1 MTARSF
7 IHCVLLTAL
16 FLAAGGANGAPLPSS
31 IPQPDA
37 IVATQLLPRAQK
49 DALRRL
55 TSFAPGTDPAQRLVA
70 ARRMIEL
77 GRVNGDPRTLGYAES
92 ILAPWPA
99 DSADASVDA
108 IVLHATI
115 AQSRHAFLRAR
126 GLLDRV
132 IERSKPGEPA
142 FAQALLTRAA
152 VAQATG
158 DLAAARTDCERLFS
172 LAGEVAAICA
182 ASVDAVGGR
191 LDTAI
196 PVLRVASE
204 RTADSVRGWAL
215 GALAQAYEQRGERG
229 AAESAYDAALG
240 ASDDLV
246 TRLAY
251 VDFLLAQGSG
261 ATATR
266 LLQDAPPTDGVVL
279 RQWRSARLLG
289 GSEAAALEA
298 RLATR
303 LEDARRRGD
312 GSDLLH
318 ARDWAQ
324 FELDRGSVAEAL
336 RLAQANW
343 RVQREPADLLVLARV
358 ATAARDDD
366 ARAEVIAWMKRTR
379 LQDVRVDAVLAEVRS

>member
-1 MTARSF
+1 MSTRSF
-7 IHCVLLTAL
+7 IRCLFVSALLV
-16 FLAAGGANGAPLPSS
+16 AAAGANGAPLPSS
-31 IPQPDA
+31 TPQPDA

-55 TSFAPGTDPAQRLVA
+55 TAVAPETDPAQRLAA

-77 GRVNGDPRTLGYAES
+77 GRINGDPRTLGYAES

-99 DSADASVDA
+99 DSADVPVDA

-115 AQSRHAFLRAR
+115 AQSRHAFSRAR
-126 GLLDRV
+126 SLLDRA

-152 VAQATG
+152 IAQATG
-158 DLAAARTDCERLFS
+158 DLAAVRSDCQRLFS
-172 LAGEVAAICA
+172 LAREIAAICA
-182 ASVDAVGGR
+182 ASVDAVAGR

-204 RTADSVRGWAL
+204 RTADSVRAWAL

-229 AAESAYDAALG
+229 AAENAYDAALN
-240 ASDDLV
+240 ASDDLT

-251 VDFLLAQGSG
+251 ADFLLARGSA
-261 ATATR
+261 ATAAR

-289 GSEAAALEA
+289 HSEAAALEA

-324 FELDRGSVAEAL
+324 FELERGAVAEAL

-343 RVQREPADLLVLARV
+343 RDQREPADLLVLAR
-358 ATAARDDD
+358 AASAARDSD
-366 ARAEVIAWMKRTR
+366 ARAGVIAWMKRTG
-379 LQDVRVDAVLAEVRS
+379 LQDVRVDAVLGEERS